1 MLILVILMIYAVRT
15 TTGQEKNVAEFLA
28 SKAEKEKI
36 DDIYAILATED
47 LKGYILVEAQNKG
60 AVEELVRK
68 TFKVKGIVPGETSI
82 DELEHLLTPTKIIES
97 IDKGDIVELVAGP
110 FKGEKAR
117 VIRVDK
123 HKEEITLELM
133 DAAVPIPIT
142 VGIEQVKIV
151 SKNK

>member
-1 MLILVILMIYAVRT
+1 MIFAVRT

-36 DDIYAILATED
+36 EIYSILATED
-47 LKGYILVEAQNKG
+47 LKGYILVEAPNKG
-60 AVEELVRK
+60 AVEDLVRK

-82 DELEHLLTPTKIIES
+82 DELEHLLAPTKIIES
-97 IDKGDIVELVAGP
+97 IDKGDVVELVAGP
-110 FKGEKAR
+110 FKGERAR
-117 VIRVDK
+117 VTRVDK

-142 VGIEQVKIV
+142 VGIEQVKII
-151 SKNK
+151 SKTQ

>member
-1 MLILVILMIYAVRT
+1 MIFAVRT

-36 DDIYAILATED
+36 EIYSILATED
-47 LKGYILVEAQNKG
+47 LKGYILVEAPNKG
-60 AVEELVRK
+60 AVEDLVRK

-82 DELEHLLTPTKIIES
+82 DELEHLLAPTKIIES
-97 IDKGDIVELVAGP
+97 IDKGDVVELVAGP
-110 FKGEKAR
+110 FKGERAR
-117 VIRVDK
+117 VTRVDK

-151 SKNK
+151 SKNH

>member
-1 MLILVILMIYAVRT
+1 MIFAVRT

-36 DDIYAILATED
+36 EIYSILATED
-47 LKGYILVEAQNKG
+47 LKGYILVEAPNKG
-60 AVEELVRK
+60 AVEDLVRK

-82 DELEHLLTPTKIIES
+82 DELEHLLAPTKIIES
-97 IDKGDIVELVAGP
+97 IDKGDVVELVAGP
-110 FKGEKAR
+110 FKGERAR
-117 VIRVDK
+117 VTRVDK
-123 HKEEITLELM
+123 HKEEITLESM

-151 SKNK
+151 SKNH

>member
-1 MLILVILMIYAVRT
+1 MIYAVRT
-15 TTGQEKNVAEFLA
+15 TTGQEQNVAEFLA
-28 SKAEKEKI
+28 SKAEKENI
-36 DDIYAILATED
+36 DDVYAILASED
-47 LKGYILVEAQNKG
+47 LKGYILIEAENRG

-68 TFKVKGIVPGETSI
+68 TYKVKGIVPGETTV
-82 DELEHLLTPTKIIES
+82 DELEHLLSPTKIIEN
-97 IDKGDIVELVAGP
+97 IDKGDVVELISGP

-123 HKEEITLELM
+123 HKEEITVELI

-142 VGIEQVKIV
+142 VGIEQVKII